1 MKCCTRTSYEKTS
14 GEIFEA
20 EEHEREGKGKD
31 RIKEKGEGRKRVKAR
46 ARAHTHVH
54 AHVRTRSREREKEGK
69 SELLASESERAS
81 NTLVTERR
89 SDGQTD
95 RQTDAASPP
104 LLSAVGRALPSQVD
118 EFANALL
125 LKASACCLCLTVGD
139 FGVPFPFAS
148 TEQAFPRVPL
158 PSCSATSLHLS
169 YSRVCLDATHRAT
182 RPPPLLP
189 PPPRLYVSE

>member
-1 MKCCTRTSYEKTS
+1 M
-14 GEIFEA
+14 
-20 EEHEREGKGKD
+20 
-31 RIKEKGEGRKRVKAR
+31 KAR
-46 ARAHTHVH
+46 ARAYTRT
-54 AHVRTRSREREKEGK
+54 RTRSREREKEGK

-148 TEQAFPRVPL
+148 TEQAFPRASL

-182 RPPPLLP
+182 RPPPSLP
-189 PPPRLYVSE
+189 PPPRLYLSE